1 LGINVIEFRDEKS
14 PSLITRAEN
23 LIAFLNEK
31 TGRRFPARNPRGAPT
46 ANADVVMARLREGY
60 TDQDCRSIVM
70 LKVRQWGHDERMVKY
85 LTPETLFRR
94 SNFERY
100 LGELGD
106 E

>member
-1 LGINVIEFRDEKS
+1 MNVVNLKEGKK
-14 PSLITRAEN
+14 SLIEQAEM
-23 LIAFLNEK
+23 LITFLNDK
-31 TGRRFPARNPRGAPT
+31 TGRKFPARNPKGAPT

-60 TDQDCRSIVM
+60 SDQDCRSIVM
-70 LKVRQWGHDERMVKY
+70 LKVRQWAHDEKMCKY

>member
-1 LGINVIEFRDEKS
+1 MNIVSLKEGKE
-14 PSLITRAEN
+14 PSLIARAEN

-31 TGRRFPARNPRGAPT
+31 TGRRFPARNPRGTPT

-70 LKVRQWGHDERMVKY
+70 LKVRQWAHDEKMVKF

-100 LGELGD
+100 LGELGN